1 MKKSIYILP
10 LAYIVIESPLQ
21 IGNVI
26 LTPSLKVIESGH
38 FHTDFSLI
46 SMFNKKE
53 FLSILS
59 TSQLKE
65 DALVIFK
72 DDFFEP
78 TTVDQNY
85 YFINKLS
92 QKADR
97 TLDIIR
103 INENNFGVPEQL
115 PGIPGITSNG
125 WQVAEQLTDHKLRT
139 INGKVMFMIREGIG
153 LYPIDLSSNIYEDK
167 LYNCLYVT
175 SNEINLL
182 FREAIHRVSESMY
195 MNNLNTSFVYL
206 LSTLEMLSS
215 REYLNFKKTKSK
227 ILPFISYSKYQYHKC
242 SEYLRNISENLRT
255 EIIHNGK
262 SIFDLYDNY
271 EDVYKLLN
279 WIKLIIIE
287 YISNIVK
294 KNIQT
299 FDDLEKERKKL
310 LILLEFRFK
319 TLRSKKKKLKQCLV
333 A

>member
-242 SEYLRNISENLRT
+242 SEYLRNISESLRT

-299 FDDLEKERKKL
+299 FDDLEKERKKIINSL
-310 LILLEFRFK
+310 GI
-319 TLRSKKKKLKQCLV
+319 
-333 A
+333 

>member
-215 REYLNFKKTKSK
+215 REYLNFKKIKSK

-299 FDDLEKERKKL
+299 FDDLEKERKKIINSL
-310 LILLEFRFK
+310 GI
-319 TLRSKKKKLKQCLV
+319 
-333 A
+333 

>member
-262 SIFDLYDNY
+262 SIFDLYNNY

-299 FDDLEKERKKL
+299 FDDLEKERKKIINSL
-310 LILLEFRFK
+310 GI
-319 TLRSKKKKLKQCLV
+319 
-333 A
+333 

>member
-92 QKADR
+92 QKSDR

-299 FDDLEKERKKL
+299 FDDLEKERKKIINSL
-310 LILLEFRFK
+310 GI
-319 TLRSKKKKLKQCLV
+319 
-333 A
+333 

>member
-255 EIIHNGK
+255 ESIHNGK

-299 FDDLEKERKKL
+299 FDDLEKERKKIINSL
-310 LILLEFRFK
+310 GI
-319 TLRSKKKKLKQCLV
+319 
-333 A
+333 

>member
-182 FREAIHRVSESMY
+182 FREAIRRVSGSMY

-299 FDDLEKERKKL
+299 FDDLEKERKKIINSL
-310 LILLEFRFK
+310 GI
-319 TLRSKKKKLKQCLV
+319 
-333 A
+333 

>member
-299 FDDLEKERKKL
+299 FDDLEKERKK
-310 LILLEFRFK
+310 IINS
-319 TLRSKKKKLKQCLV
+319 LRI
-333 A
+333 

>member
-1 MKKSIYILP
+1 
-10 LAYIVIESPLQ
+10 IESPLQ

-299 FDDLEKERKKL
+299 FDDLEKERKKIINSL
-310 LILLEFRFK
+310 GI
-319 TLRSKKKKLKQCLV
+319 
-333 A
+333 

>member
-215 REYLNFKKTKSK
+215 REYLNYKKTKSK

-299 FDDLEKERKKL
+299 FDDLEKERKKIINSL
-310 LILLEFRFK
+310 GI
-319 TLRSKKKKLKQCLV
+319 
-333 A
+333 

>member
-206 LSTLEMLSS
+206 LSTLEMVSS

-287 YISNIVK
+287 YVSNIVK

-299 FDDLEKERKKL
+299 FDDLEKERKKIINSL
-310 LILLEFRFK
+310 GI
-319 TLRSKKKKLKQCLV
+319 
-333 A
+333 

>member
-227 ILPFISYSKYQYHKC
+227 ILSFISYSKYQYHKC

-299 FDDLEKERKKL
+299 FDDLEKERKKIINSL
-310 LILLEFRFK
+310 GI
-319 TLRSKKKKLKQCLV
+319 
-333 A
+333 

>member
-72 DDFFEP
+72 DDFFEH

-299 FDDLEKERKKL
+299 FDDLEKERKKIINSL
-310 LILLEFRFK
+310 GI
-319 TLRSKKKKLKQCLV
+319 
-333 A
+333 

>member
-195 MNNLNTSFVYL
+195 MNNLNTSFIYL

-299 FDDLEKERKKL
+299 FDDLEKERKKIINSL
-310 LILLEFRFK
+310 GI
-319 TLRSKKKKLKQCLV
+319 
-333 A
+333 

>member
-78 TTVDQNY
+78 TMVDQNY

-299 FDDLEKERKKL
+299 FDDLEKERKKIINSL
-310 LILLEFRFK
+310 GI
-319 TLRSKKKKLKQCLV
+319 
-333 A
+333 

>member
-319 TLRSKKKKLKQCLV
+319 TLRSKKKVKQCLV

>member
-1 MKKSIYILP
+1 MKKSMYILP

-299 FDDLEKERKKL
+299 FDDLEKERKKIINSL
-310 LILLEFRFK
+310 GI
-319 TLRSKKKKLKQCLV
+319 
-333 A
+333 

>member
-299 FDDLEKERKKL
+299 FDDLEKERKKNY
-310 LILLEFRFK
+310 
-319 TLRSKKKKLKQCLV
+319 
-333 A
+333 

>member
-294 KNIQT
+294 NNIQT
-299 FDDLEKERKKL
+299 FDDLEKERKKIINSL
-310 LILLEFRFK
+310 GI
-319 TLRSKKKKLKQCLV
+319 
-333 A
+333 

>member
-299 FDDLEKERKKL
+299 FDDIEKERKKIINSL
-310 LILLEFRFK
+310 GI
-319 TLRSKKKKLKQCLV
+319 
-333 A
+333 

>member
-227 ILPFISYSKYQYHKC
+227 ILPFISYSKYQHHKC

-299 FDDLEKERKKL
+299 FDDLEKERKKIINSL
-310 LILLEFRFK
+310 GI
-319 TLRSKKKKLKQCLV
+319 
-333 A
+333 

>member
-206 LSTLEMLSS
+206 LSILEMLSS

-299 FDDLEKERKKL
+299 FDDLEKERKKIINSL
-310 LILLEFRFK
+310 GI
-319 TLRSKKKKLKQCLV
+319 
-333 A
+333 

>member
-215 REYLNFKKTKSK
+215 REYLHFKKTKSK

-299 FDDLEKERKKL
+299 FDDLEKERKKIINSL
-310 LILLEFRFK
+310 GI
-319 TLRSKKKKLKQCLV
+319 
-333 A
+333 

>member
-21 IGNVI
+21 IGNII

-299 FDDLEKERKKL
+299 FDDLEKERKKIINSL
-310 LILLEFRFK
+310 GI
-319 TLRSKKKKLKQCLV
+319 
-333 A
+333 

>member
-10 LAYIVIESPLQ
+10 LAYIVIESPSQ

-299 FDDLEKERKKL
+299 FDDLEKERKKIINSL
-310 LILLEFRFK
+310 GI
-319 TLRSKKKKLKQCLV
+319 
-333 A
+333 

>member
-103 INENNFGVPEQL
+103 INENNFGVPEQS

-299 FDDLEKERKKL
+299 FDVLEKERKKIINSL
-310 LILLEFRFK
+310 GI
-319 TLRSKKKKLKQCLV
+319 
-333 A
+333 

>member
-182 FREAIHRVSESMY
+182 FREAIHRVSESVY

-299 FDDLEKERKKL
+299 FDDLEKERKKIINSL
-310 LILLEFRFK
+310 GI
-319 TLRSKKKKLKQCLV
+319 
-333 A
+333 

>member
-299 FDDLEKERKKL
+299 FDALEKERKKIINSL
-310 LILLEFRFK
+310 GI
-319 TLRSKKKKLKQCLV
+319 
-333 A
+333 

>member
-167 LYNCLYVT
+167 LYNCLYIT

-299 FDDLEKERKKL
+299 FDDLEKERKKIINSL
-310 LILLEFRFK
+310 GI
-319 TLRSKKKKLKQCLV
+319 
-333 A
+333 

>member
-255 EIIHNGK
+255 EIIQ
-262 SIFDLYDNY
+262 SSPD
-271 EDVYKLLN
+271 
-279 WIKLIIIE
+279 
-287 YISNIVK
+287 SCVK
-294 KNIQT
+294 CYT
-299 FDDLEKERKKL
+299 MFLPFL
-310 LILLEFRFK
+310 LIKIDVF
-319 TLRSKKKKLKQCLV
+319 S
-333 A
+333 

>member
-319 TLRSKKKKLKQCLV
+319 TLRSKK
-333 A
+333 

>member
-294 KNIQT
+294 KNIQA
-299 FDDLEKERKKL
+299 FDDLEKERKKIINSL
-310 LILLEFRFK
+310 GI
-319 TLRSKKKKLKQCLV
+319 
-333 A
+333 

>member
-115 PGIPGITSNG
+115 PGITSNG

-206 LSTLEMLSS
+206 LSTLEMVSS

-299 FDDLEKERKKL
+299 FDDLEKERKKIINSL
-310 LILLEFRFK
+310 GI
-319 TLRSKKKKLKQCLV
+319 
-333 A
+333 

>member
-153 LYPIDLSSNIYEDK
+153 LYPIDLCSNIYEDK

-299 FDDLEKERKKL
+299 FDDLEKERKKIINSL
-310 LILLEFRFK
+310 GI
-319 TLRSKKKKLKQCLV
+319 
-333 A
+333 

>member
-103 INENNFGVPEQL
+103 INKNNFGVPEQL

-299 FDDLEKERKKL
+299 FDDLEKERKKIINSL
-310 LILLEFRFK
+310 GI
-319 TLRSKKKKLKQCLV
+319 
-333 A
+333 

>member
-299 FDDLEKERKKL
+299 FDDLEKERKK
-310 LILLEFRFK
+310 ILNSLGI
-319 TLRSKKKKLKQCLV
+319 
-333 A
+333 

>member
-206 LSTLEMLSS
+206 LSTLEMLSG

-299 FDDLEKERKKL
+299 FDDLEKERKKIINSL
-310 LILLEFRFK
+310 GI
-319 TLRSKKKKLKQCLV
+319 
-333 A
+333 